1 MNTTEIQY
9 PALIYKSNRSNIF
22 VANCIIKKLVGY
34 GSSEKAAILNLE
46 QILNKN
52 VSDYPVRVKPVYKFL
67 PNLVEA

>member
-1 MNTTEIQY
+1 MSYIILEY
-9 PALIYKSNRSNIF
+9 PALIYKNKKNDTY
-22 VANCIIKKLVGY
+22 VANCITKKLVGY